1 MNMKT
6 ILSKNQLRDIK
17 GGSSDGGD
25 VFDSTVKCTRGFS
38 GDFDTCCNLP
48 QDTSG
53 QACCE
58 RKHGPSSVF
67 LYVVSGPGNCVDGA
81 VTDK

>member
-1 MNMKT
+1 MKT
-6 ILSKNQLRDIK
+6 ILSKDQLKKIK
-17 GGSSDGGD
+17 GGAGGD
-25 VFDSTVKCTRGFS
+25 DVFNCTIQCTRGVS
-38 GDFDTCCNLP
+38 GVYDTCCNLP

-58 RKHGPSSVF
+58 RKHGSGSVF
-67 LYVVSGPGNCVDGA
+67 LQIITGPGNCVDGA

>member
-1 MNMKT
+1 MKT
-6 ILSKNQLRDIK
+6 ILTKNQLKKVK
-17 GGSSDGGD
+17 GGTGDD
-25 VFDSTVKCTRGFS
+25 VFNCTVQCTRGL
-38 GDFDTCCNLP
+38 GGIYDTCCNLP

-58 RKHGPSSVF
+58 RKHGSSSVF
-67 LYVVSGPGNCVDGA
+67 LQIVAGPGICVDSA